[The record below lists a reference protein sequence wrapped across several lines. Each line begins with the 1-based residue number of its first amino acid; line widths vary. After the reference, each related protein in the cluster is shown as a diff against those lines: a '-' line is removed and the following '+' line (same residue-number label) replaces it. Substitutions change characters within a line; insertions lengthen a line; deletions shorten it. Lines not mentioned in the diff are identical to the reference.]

1 MTVLRSISLA
11 FSMFSRIPMPRTDWN
26 EKNMRYMMCAFPL
39 VGAAVG
45 LVILL
50 WWRLCLLLELSAV
63 LRAAGLALLPVAVT
77 GAVHLDGFCDTVD
90 ALASHAPTER
100 RREILKDPHTGAF
113 AVIWVCA
120 YLLFYF
126 ALCVELVPSREAVL
140 LHALGFVLSRCLS
153 GLSVV
158 TFPAAGGAGLLST
171 FKTSAEKKRSAAVLL
186 ALFFLVWGGMA
197 IVLPPA
203 GALLLL
209 AALLCYA
216 ALYRTAQRA
225 FGGMSGDL
233 AGWFL
238 QLCELS
244 MLAALVLLQRVAAIW
259 F

>member
-1 MTVLRSISLA
+1 MTFLRSAILA
-11 FSMFSRIPMPRTDWN
+11 FSMFSRIPMPRTEWN

-39 VGAAVG
+39 VGVAVG
-45 LVILL
+45 IAVWL
-50 WWRLCLLLELSAV
+50 WWRLCLLLELGAA

-90 ALASHAPTER
+90 ALASHAPVER

-126 ALCVELVPSREAVL
+126 ALCRELAPTREAFFL
-140 LHALGFVLSRCLS
+140 YALGFVLSRCLS

-158 TFPAAGGAGLLST
+158 AFPAAGGTGLLST
-171 FKTSAEKKRSAAVLL
+171 FKASAEKRLSAAVLL
-186 ALFFLVWGGMA
+186 VLFLLVCILMA
-197 IVLPPA
+197 VLLPLA
-203 GALLLL
+203 GVLLPL
-209 AALLCYA
+209 AALLCFA
-216 ALYRTAQRA
+216 ALYRTARRA

-244 MLAALVLLQRVAAIW
+244 MLAALVLIQRVVAI
-259 F
+259 